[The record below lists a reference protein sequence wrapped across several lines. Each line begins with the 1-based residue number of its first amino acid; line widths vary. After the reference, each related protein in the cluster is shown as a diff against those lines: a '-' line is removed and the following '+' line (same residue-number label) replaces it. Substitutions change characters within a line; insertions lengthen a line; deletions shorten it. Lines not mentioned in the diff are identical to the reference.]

1 MEKPNSIAEVM
12 QKLPEAFLAAK
23 AGNAKAVVQFNL
35 SGEGGGTY
43 TVTIG
48 DGKCQVAEG
57 PATAPTTAI
66 VTAAAADYLAIARNE
81 LNAVSAFMGGKL
93 KIAGDMSLMMRFM
106 DWFAKP

>member
-1 MEKPNSIAEVM
+1 MEKPKSIAEVM

-23 AGNAKAVVQFNL
+23 AGNAKAVIQFNL

-43 TVTIG
+43 AVTIG

-57 PATAPTTAI
+57 PATNPTAT

-93 KIAGDMSLMMRFM
+93 KVAGDMSLMMKFM
-106 DWFAKP
+106 DWFARP